1 MQSFYRFIIILSVD
15 CPVAFLDSKERPRW
29 KEYWNFEETR
39 KRKKNTVVATMLDAA
54 ASTTFL
60 AGTRARNAQETGSG
74 DTAKVQRKHSL
85 RFAWLGKLF
94 T

>member
-1 MQSFYRFIIILSVD
+1 M
-15 CPVAFLDSKERPRW
+15 ER
-29 KEYWNFEETR
+29 YWNFEDE
-39 KRKKNTVVATMLDAA
+39 KKKKNTVVATMLDAA

-94 T
+94 TRGALWI